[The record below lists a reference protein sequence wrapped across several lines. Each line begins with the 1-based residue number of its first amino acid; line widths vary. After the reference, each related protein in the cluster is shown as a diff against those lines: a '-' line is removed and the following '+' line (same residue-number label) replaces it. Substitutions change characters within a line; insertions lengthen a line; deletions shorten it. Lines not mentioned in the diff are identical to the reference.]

1 METFK
6 RILSYAKP
14 YGRYWPSY
22 LLLSILSV
30 IFGIV
35 NYALVNPLLTVL
47 FDPNSVETYAELPNF
62 SLTVDYFNGV
72 FQYYLT
78 KIIGDSGVLRGL
90 LFVCL
95 ILVIA
100 SFLANLTRYLSQR
113 ILVNM
118 KTDLMKNVRRDLF
131 TKITK
136 MHVGYFQDQRKGD
149 ILSSISNDVNE
160 VQNSIASSFHI
171 VLREPLLIIGF
182 LIGLFYMS
190 PQLTLVTLLTLPL
203 SAIVIGNVT
212 RKLRRGA
219 VKTQSL
225 MGTIISQFEESIS
238 GIRIIKAFN
247 AQKYVRDNFEKTN
260 EEHKQVGRSMFSRQ
274 ELASP
279 LSEFLGISV
288 AVGVLFY
295 GGWLQM
301 HGNLGLTLPEF
312 VVYIAFYWRV
322 LEPAKA
328 MSNAFANIQRGIV
341 SANRIFKILDVDID
355 IKNKANPIPI
365 KSFENKIVF
374 NNVSFKYQT
383 EPVLKGISFEIDKG
397 KMVALVG
404 PSGAGKTTIADLVP
418 RFYDVTGGSITL
430 DGIDIR
436 DYNQKDLIS
445 LMGIVTQEAI
455 LFNDTVYNNICF
467 GIEGVSEEDVRQA
480 ARIANAEEFILQMEE
495 GYQTNIGD
503 RGTKLSGGQRQRLAI
518 ARAVLIN
525 PPILILD
532 EATSALDTESER
544 LVQDALTKLMQNRTS
559 IVIAHRLS
567 TIQHADEIIVLQ
579 AGEIVEKG
587 THKELINNGGLY
599 SHLSQLQT
607 Y

>member
-6 RILSYAKP
+6 RILSYARP
-14 YGRYWPSY
+14 FRNYWPAY

-30 IFGIV
+30 IFGMI

-47 FDPNSVETYAELPNF
+47 FDPNSVETYATLPEF
-62 SLTVDYFNGV
+62 SFTIDYVNGV

-78 KIIGDSGVLRGL
+78 KIIGTSGYLRGL
-90 LFVCL
+90 LYICFL
-95 ILVIA
+95 LMIA
-100 SFLANLTRYLSQR
+100 SLVSNLTRYFSQR

-118 KTDLMKNVRRDLF
+118 KTNLMKGLRRDLF
-131 TKITK
+131 NKVTK
-136 MHVGYFQDQRKGD
+136 MHVGYYQDKRKGD

-171 VLREPLLIIGF
+171 VFREPLLIIGF
-182 LIGLFYMS
+182 LSGLFYFS
-190 PQLTLVTLLTLPL
+190 PQLTLVTLLTLPI
-203 SAIVIGNVT
+203 SAIVIGGVT
-212 RKLRRGA
+212 RKLRQGA
-219 VKTQSL
+219 VQTQSL
-225 MGTIISQFEESIS
+225 MGLIISHFEEAIS

-247 AQKYVRDNFEKTN
+247 AQKYVRDGFENTN
-260 EEHKQVGRSMFSRQ
+260 GEHKKVSNSMFKRQ

-301 HGNLGLTLPEF
+301 KGTLGLSLPEF

-328 MSNAFANIQRGIV
+328 MSTAYANIQRGII
-341 SANRIFKILDVDID
+341 SANRIFKIMDVDID
-355 IKNKANPIPI
+355 IKNRPNPVSISEFKDKI
-365 KSFENKIVF
+365 SFK
-374 NNVSFKYQT
+374 NVSFKYES
-383 EPVLKGISFEIDKG
+383 EPVLKNVSFDIEKG
-397 KMVALVG
+397 KMIALVG
-404 PSGAGKTTIADLVP
+404 PSGAGKTTIADLIP
-418 RFYDVTGGSITL
+418 RFFDVTGGGIFL
-430 DGIDIR
+430 DGRDIR
-436 DYNQKDLIS
+436 DYDQKCLIS

-467 GIEGVSEEDVRQA
+467 GLEGVTKEDVYQA
-480 ARIANAEEFILQMEE
+480 ARIANAEEFVLQMEQ
-495 GYQTNIGD
+495 GYETNIGD
-503 RGTKLSGGQRQRLAI
+503 RGAKLSGGQRQRLAI
-518 ARAVLIN
+518 ARAILIN

-532 EATSALDTESER
+532 EATSALDTESEK
-544 LVQDALTKLMQNRTS
+544 LVQDALTNLMKNRTS
-559 IVIAHRLS
+559 VVIAHRLS

-579 AGEIVEKG
+579 SGEIVERG
-587 THKELINNGGLY
+587 THKELLNSKGLY
-599 SHLSQLQT
+599 AHLTQLQA